1 MAKLYWT
8 KDIEKLF
15 EDKLTERVMSAVND
29 SNMPLT
35 GVTAE
40 IGEVRCLRYF
50 LEQII
55 ADMKEMDRK
64 DDAEMEEW
72 RAKKNAEADAQ
83 HAGG

>member
-8 KDIEKLF
+8 KDIKKIF
-15 EDKLTERVMSAVND
+15 DDKLTERVMAAVND
-29 SNMPLT
+29 NDMPLT

-40 IGEVRCLRYF
+40 VGEVRCLRYF
-50 LEQII
+50 LDQII
-55 ADMKEMDRK
+55 AGMEEADRK